1 MITTLDAM
9 LVVAKNLP
17 DQGVTFREF
26 ITRSCELTGDGTDV
40 IEETLR
46 LGELDGIMADDIVQ
60 MGPAGTKLQ

>member
-9 LVVAKNLP
+9 LVVAKPP

-26 ITRSCELTGDGTDV
+26 ITRSCELTGDGLADV

-60 MGPAGTKLQ
+60 IGPAGTKLQ